1 MGRLAELILSPGH
14 VEPAQVEPGDV
25 EPGQVGHGREEYGR
39 AAAGGVLVG
48 DGLSVAFARA
58 AASPE
63 SARAAAAYAG
73 ANVVIAVADQLRAAL
88 ALIALDG
95 VAARI
100 VLVPAGEAAAHLAA
114 IVRAADAAHVIKD
127 WMLPGEDDA
136 ARPPPIAPAGRE
148 TEWVLLTSGTTGVP
162 KLVVHTLQTLA
173 GYVAA
178 QSKPDWTHNRVPQ
191 IWGTFYD
198 TRRYGGLQVLL
209 RALIQ
214 GQTLVLPDPTM
225 TLPAF
230 VAHAAAHG
238 LTHLVGTP
246 SHYRQLLMSGLAGR
260 LTPRYVRLSG
270 EIADQAILNRLRHC
284 YPQAEIVH
292 AFASTEAGLAFQV
305 SDGRAGLPADY
316 ATVLVPRV
324 EAEIRGQDL
333 RVRSPLNAL
342 GYLDRTRIPVAA
354 EDGFVET
361 GDLLTLQDGRYYFA
375 GRRSGQVNI
384 GGRKV
389 HPEEVEAILYEHP
402 AVDICAVWARRNP
415 ITGAVVAADILCRP
429 DVQREIDSR
438 ERLACDLVEDIQSFC
453 RTRMQ
458 AHKIPVSISFVRSL
472 DLSRSGK
479 LARLHA

>member
-1 MGRLAELILSPGH
+1 MERLAGLIQRQGRVRESRGPHGQEARAGTLIGGGLH
-14 VEPAQVEPGDV
+14 VP
-25 EPGQVGHGREEYGR
+25 
-39 AAAGGVLVG
+39 
-48 DGLSVAFARA
+48 FARA
-58 AASPE
+58 AACRA

-73 ANVVIAVADQLRAAL
+73 ASVVLAVADQLRAAL

-114 IVRAADAAHVIKD
+114 IVMAADAGHVIED
-127 WMLPGEDDA
+127 WMLPGEDEA
-136 ARPPPIAPAGRE
+136 AAPPTSAACQ
-148 TEWVLLTSGTTGVP
+148 TEWVLLTSGTTGAP
-162 KLVVHTLQTLA
+162 KLVVHTLQTLSA
-173 GYVAA
+173 HVAA
-178 QSKPDWTHNRVPQ
+178 QHGPDRTQNRTQ
-191 IWGTFYD
+191 HIWGTFYD

-214 GQTLVLPDPTM
+214 DQALVLPGAAM

-238 LTHLVGTP
+238 VTHLVGTP

-260 LTPRYVRLSG
+260 LRPDYVRLSG

-284 YPQAEIVH
+284 FPQAEIVH

-333 RVRSPLNAL
+333 RIRSPLNAL

-354 EDGFVET
+354 EDGFVDT
-361 GDLLTLQDGRYYFA
+361 GDLLNLHDGRYHFA

-415 ITGAVVAADILCRP
+415 ITGAVVAADIMCRP
-429 DVQREIDSR
+429 EIQHEIDSR

-453 RTRMQ
+453 RTRLQ
-458 AHKIPVSISFVRSL
+458 AHKIPVSISFVRSV

>member
-1 MGRLAELILSPGH
+1 MGRLAGLILL
-14 VEPAQVEPGDV
+14 
-25 EPGQVGHGREEYGR
+25 HGLTEHAGVL
-39 AAAGGVLVG
+39 AGG
-48 DGLSVAFARA
+48 GLSVSPGSA
-58 AASPE
+58 AACQA
-63 SARAAAAYAG
+63 SAQAAAAYAG
-73 ANVVIAVADQLRAAL
+73 ASVVIAVADQLRAAL

-100 VLVPAGEAAAHLAA
+100 VLVPAGEAAAHLPA
-114 IVRAADAAHVIKD
+114 IVRAADAGHVIED
-127 WMLPGEDDA
+127 WALPGEPA
-136 ARPPPIAPAGRE
+136 AGPQPQAAATRE

-162 KLVVHTLQTLA
+162 KLVVHTLHTLSA
-173 GYVAA
+173 HVGA
-178 QSKPDWTHNRVPQ
+178 QHRPDQPQ

-214 GQTLVLPDPTM
+214 GHALVLPDPSM

-230 VAHAAAHG
+230 VAHASAHG
-238 LTHLVGTP
+238 VTHLVGTP

-260 LTPRYVRLSG
+260 LQPRYVRLSG

-305 SDGRAGLPADY
+305 TDGYAGLPADY
-316 ATVLVPRV
+316 ATVLIPQV

-333 RVRSPLNAL
+333 RIRSKLNAL
-342 GYLDRTRIPVAA
+342 GYLDRTRTPVAA
-354 EDGFVET
+354 GDGFVET
-361 GDLLTLQDGRYYFA
+361 GDQLTLEDGRYHFA

-389 HPEEVEAILYEHP
+389 HPEEVEAVLYEHP

-415 ITGAVVAADILCRP
+415 ITGAVVAADIMCRP
-429 DVQREIDSR
+429 DIQRQIDCR
-438 ERLACDLVEDIQSFC
+438 ERLACDLAGDIQSFC
-453 RTRMQ
+453 RTRLQ
-458 AHKIPVSISFVRSL
+458 AHKIPVSISFVRNL

-479 LARLHA
+479 LARVHA

>member
-1 MGRLAELILSPGH
+1 MECLAGLILR
-14 VEPAQVEPGDV
+14 Q
-25 EPGQVGHGREEYGR
+25 GR
-39 AAAGGVLVG
+39 ARRGQGEDDQETRAGALIGGSLRVP
-48 DGLSVAFARA
+48 FAHA
-58 AASPE
+58 AACRA

-73 ANVVIAVADQLRAAL
+73 ASVVLALADQLRAAL
-88 ALIALDG
+88 ALVALDG

-100 VLVPAGEAAAHLAA
+100 VLVPAGEAAVHLGA
-114 IVRAADAAHVIKD
+114 IVTAAGAGHVIED
-127 WMLPGEDDA
+127 WMLPGEDEA
-136 ARPPPIAPAGRE
+136 AALPAPAACQ

-162 KLVVHTLQTLA
+162 KLVVHTLQTLSA
-173 GYVAA
+173 HVAA
-178 QSKPDWTHNRVPQ
+178 QHGPGRAGNRTQ
-191 IWGTFYD
+191 HIWGTFYD

-214 GQTLVLPDPTM
+214 GQALVLPGAAM

-230 VAHAAAHG
+230 VTHAAAHG
-238 LTHLVGTP
+238 VTHLVGTP

-260 LTPRYVRLSG
+260 LRPDYVRLSG
-270 EIADQAILNRLRHC
+270 EIADQAILNRLRRCFPH
-284 YPQAEIVH
+284 AEIVH

-333 RVRSPLNAL
+333 RIRSPLNAL
-342 GYLDRTRIPVAA
+342 GYLDRTRSPVTA

-361 GDLLTLQDGRYYFA
+361 GDLLNLQDGRYHFA

-389 HPEEVEAILYEHP
+389 HPEEVEAVLYEHP

-415 ITGAVVAADILCRP
+415 ITGAVVAADIMCRP
-429 DVQREIDSR
+429 DIQRRIDSR
-438 ERLACDLVEDIQSFC
+438 ELLVCDLVEDVQSFC
-453 RTRMQ
+453 RTRLQ